1 MIDLRTHPDR
11 YHHWTLKIGGR
22 QAELVLNVDEHETV
36 GDGYELKMNSYDL
49 GVDIELA
56 DALERLRF
64 SHPEITTVLVR
75 SAKDRVFCAGA
86 NIGMLAGASHQHKV
100 NFCKFTNETR
110 LFLEDTPAHFIAIVE
125 GTAAGGGYELALSC
139 DTIVLVD
146 DGSASV
152 SLPEVPLLAVL
163 PGTGGLTRLTDK
175 RKVRRDRADYFCTL
189 EEGVRGHRA
198 KEWNLVDYVVPRSGL
213 PSLLDSLTPSID
225 EPHQR
230 HVTGIVLNELT
241 RELTADSIDYTH
253 IHAHFDRANGV
264 ANITIQGPDVTPET
278 PAELL
283 AEGDASWLIATA
295 REFNDLICHLRF
307 NEPTLGTL
315 LLTTQGDHTVA
326 QHYIEAIELWRD
338 EWIVDE
344 GLALWNRTLAR
355 LDLTS
360 RSLITAVDSNSCF
373 VGPLAELVFGA
384 DRSFYLDDG
393 DARLTVSRINL
404 DAFPMMNGISRLA
417 SRFWGEPTRLEEL
430 TAVLNQALDA
440 QTAEHL
446 GLVTFIPDA
455 FDWDDELRLA
465 LAGRNSFSP
474 DALSAM
480 EANLRFV
487 GPETMATKIF
497 GRLSAWQ
504 NWVFNRPN
512 AVGPEG
518 ALQRYGTGLTA
529 SFQRERI

>member
-1 MIDLRTHPDR
+1 MIDIRTHPDR
-11 YHHWTLKIGGR
+11 YNHWTLKISDKL
-22 QAELVLNVDEHETV
+22 AELILNVDEHETV
-36 GDGYELKMNSYDL
+36 GTGYELKMNSYDL

-56 DALERLRF
+56 DALERIRF

-75 SAKDRVFCAGA
+75 SGKDRVFCAGA
-86 NIGMLAGASHQHKV
+86 NIGMLSGASHQHKV

-110 LFLEDTPAHFIAIVE
+110 LFLEDSPAHFIAIID

-146 DGSASV
+146 DGSSSV
-152 SLPEVPLLAVL
+152 SLPEVALLAVL

-189 EEGVRGHRA
+189 EEGVRGQRA
-198 KEWNLVDYVVPRSGL
+198 KEWNLVDHVVSRSGL
-213 PSLLDSLTPSID
+213 PRLLDSLIPSRS
-225 EPHQR
+225 EPQQR
-230 HVTGIVLNELT
+230 QATGIALNELA
-241 RELTADSIDYTH
+241 RELTTDTIDYAH
-253 IHAHFDRANGV
+253 IRTTLDRANGV
-264 ANITIQGPDVTPET
+264 ATITILGPDATPGS

-307 NEPTLGTL
+307 NEPMLGTL
-315 LLTTQGDHTVA
+315 LLNTKGDHTVA
-326 QHYIEAIELWRD
+326 ECYTQAIESWRD
-338 EWIVDE
+338 QWIVDE
-344 GLALWNRTLAR
+344 GLALWSRTLAR

-360 RSLITAVDSNSCF
+360 RSIITAVDSDSCF
-373 VGPLAELVFGA
+373 AGPLAELVFGA

-393 DARLTVSRINL
+393 DARLTVSRVNI

-417 SRFWGEPTRLEEL
+417 SRFWGEPTRMEEL
-430 TAVLNQALDA
+430 ATVLNHALDA
-440 QTAEHL
+440 PTAERM
-446 GLVTFIPDA
+446 GLVTFVPDA
-455 FDWDDELRLA
+455 FDWEDELRLA
-465 LAGRNSFSP
+465 LAGRNAFSP

-504 NWVFNRPN
+504 NWVFSRPN

-518 ALQRYGTGLTA
+518 ALQRYGTGLATN
-529 SFQRERI
+529 FQRERI